1 MSWYDWLLVALLAA
15 WIAGSAVWMY
25 RRKKKGRCLG
35 CSGDCESC
43 AYKDMK

>member
-15 WIAGSAVWMY
+15 WIAVSVLWMR
-25 RRKKKGRCLG
+25 RRKKQGRCLG

-43 AYKDMK
+43 TYHKE